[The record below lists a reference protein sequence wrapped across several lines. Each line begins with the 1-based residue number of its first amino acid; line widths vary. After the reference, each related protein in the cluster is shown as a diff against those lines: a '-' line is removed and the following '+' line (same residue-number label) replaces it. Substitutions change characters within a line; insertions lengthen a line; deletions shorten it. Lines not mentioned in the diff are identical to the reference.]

1 MAADQVP
8 AQTGQ
13 AEPTITR
20 IVRTVT
26 QPGGKDINWQWV
38 RAVGVIIGAVAVAHG
53 AKTRTW
59 RYIHSVATVLAVGGA
74 TAAYLKNKF
83 VDSAGAP
90 ESK

>member
-8 AQTGQ
+8 TQARN
-13 AEPTITR
+13 AEPGFTR
-20 IVRTVT
+20 LVRAVT

-38 RAVGVIIGAVAVAHG
+38 RAAGVVIGAIAVAHG

-59 RYIHSVATVLAVGGA
+59 RSIHSVATVLAVGGA

-83 VDSAGAP
+83 VDAAGAP